1 MFLIIFQGYSFIA
14 PSVLFGNNAISEE
27 IFAVNASGV
36 NRPGDASLIYASMFE
51 VRNASWDRQ
60 FPSLKIYLILS
71 NYSLL

>member
-51 VRNASWDRQ
+51 VRNAS
-60 FPSLKIYLILS
+60 
-71 NYSLL
+71 